1 MASRIGFMFDE
12 KRSGA
17 GTWCKR
23 NREIDLRLVNALLNG
38 RYIIPVLVTL
48 FAAVATIYAL
58 LLAATYIGLPG
69 SLVGAALGVIIVLLR
84 FETRITA
91 AIDAA
96 NNLDDQKSPT
106 KISSNVTVRENLL
119 TPEELDALREIGSDS

>member
-1 MASRIGFMFDE
+1 MKNDQGQGH
-12 KRSGA
+12 GA
-17 GTWCKR
+17 NFNHG
-23 NREIDLRLVNALLNG
+23 IDLRQLVNALLNG

-58 LLAATYIGLPG
+58 LLAVTYIGLPG

-84 FETRITA
+84 FETRIA
-91 AIDAA
+91 AA

-106 KISSNVTVRENLL
+106 KISSNVAVRENLL
-119 TPEELDALREIGSDS
+119 TPEELDALREIGSDSYQ

>member
-1 MASRIGFMFDE
+1 MKNDQGQGH
-12 KRSGA
+12 GA
-17 GTWCKR
+17 NFNHG
-23 NREIDLRLVNALLNG
+23 IDLRQLVNVLLNG

-58 LLAATYIGLPG
+58 FLAVTYIGLPG

-84 FETRITA
+84 FETRIA
-91 AIDAA
+91 AA

-106 KISSNVTVRENLL
+106 KISSNVAVRENLL
-119 TPEELDALREIGSDS
+119 TPEELDALREIGSDSYQ

>member
-1 MASRIGFMFDE
+1 MKNDQGQGH
-12 KRSGA
+12 GA
-17 GTWCKR
+17 NFNHG
-23 NREIDLRLVNALLNG
+23 IDLRQLVNALLNG

-48 FAAVATIYAL
+48 FAAVATIYVL

-84 FETRITA
+84 FETRIA
-91 AIDAA
+91 AA

-119 TPEELDALREIGSDS
+119 TPEELDALTEIGSDSYQ

>member
-1 MASRIGFMFDE
+1 MKNDQGQ
-12 KRSGA
+12 GH
-17 GTWCKR
+17 GTNF
-23 NREIDLRLVNALLNG
+23 NREIDLRLVNVLLNG

-48 FAAVATIYAL
+48 FGAVATIYAL

-91 AIDAA
+91 AIDTAK
-96 NNLDDQKSPT
+96 NLDYQKSPT
-106 KISSNVTVRENLL
+106 KILSNVADRENLL
-119 TPEELDALREIGSDS
+119 TPEELDALREIGSDSYQ

>member
-1 MASRIGFMFDE
+1 MKNDQGQGH
-12 KRSGA
+12 GA
-17 GTWCKR
+17 NFNHG
-23 NREIDLRLVNALLNG
+23 IDLRQLVNALLNG

-84 FETRITA
+84 FETRIA
-91 AIDAA
+91 AA

-106 KISSNVTVRENLL
+106 KIPSNVAVRENLL
-119 TPEELDALREIGSDS
+119 TPEELDALREIGSDSYQ

>member
-1 MASRIGFMFDE
+1 MKNDQGQRH
-12 KRSGA
+12 GA
-17 GTWCKR
+17 NF
-23 NREIDLRLVNALLNG
+23 NREINLRQLVNAILSG

-58 LLAATYIGLPG
+58 LVAATYIGLPG
-69 SLVGAALGVIIVLLR
+69 SLVVAALGVIIVLLR
-84 FETRITA
+84 FETRITE

-106 KISSNVTVRENLL
+106 KISSNVTARENLL
-119 TPEELDALREIGSDS
+119 TPEELDALREIGSGSYQ

>member
-1 MASRIGFMFDE
+1 MKNDQGQGH
-12 KRSGA
+12 GA
-17 GTWCKR
+17 NV

-58 LLAATYIGLPG
+58 LVAATYIGLPG
-69 SLVGAALGVIIVLLR
+69 SLLVAALGVIIVLLR
-84 FETRITA
+84 FETRITE

-106 KISSNVTVRENLL
+106 KISSNVTARENLL
-119 TPEELDALREIGSDS
+119 TPEELDALREIGSGSYQ

>member
-1 MASRIGFMFDE
+1 MKTDQGQGH
-12 KRSGA
+12 GA
-17 GTWCKR
+17 NF
-23 NREIDLRLVNALLNG
+23 NREIDLRQLVNALQNG

-84 FETRITA
+84 FETRIA
-91 AIDAA
+91 AA

-106 KISSNVTVRENLL
+106 KISSNVAVRENLL
-119 TPEELDALREIGSDS
+119 TPEELDALREIGSDSYQ

>member
-1 MASRIGFMFDE
+1 MKNDQGQGH
-12 KRSGA
+12 GA
-17 GTWCKR
+17 NFNHG
-23 NREIDLRLVNALLNG
+23 IDLHQLVNALLNG

-58 LLAATYIGLPG
+58 FLAVTYIGLPG

-84 FETRITA
+84 FETRIA
-91 AIDAA
+91 AA

-106 KISSNVTVRENLL
+106 KIPSNVAVRENLL
-119 TPEELDALREIGSDS
+119 TPEELDALREIGSDSYQ

>member
-1 MASRIGFMFDE
+1 MKNDQGQGH
-12 KRSGA
+12 GA
-17 GTWCKR
+17 NFNHG
-23 NREIDLRLVNALLNG
+23 IDLRQLVNALLNG
-38 RYIIPVLVTL
+38 RYIISVLVTL

-91 AIDAA
+91 AK
-96 NNLDDQKSPT
+96 NLDDQKSPT
-106 KISSNVTVRENLL
+106 KISSTVTVRENLL
-119 TPEELDALREIGSDS
+119 TPEELDALREIGSDSYQ

>member
-1 MASRIGFMFDE
+1 MKNDQGQGH
-12 KRSGA
+12 GA
-17 GTWCKR
+17 NFNHG
-23 NREIDLRLVNALLNG
+23 IDLRQLVNAFLNG

-48 FAAVATIYAL
+48 LAAVATIYVL

-84 FETRITA
+84 FETRIA
-91 AIDAA
+91 AA

-119 TPEELDALREIGSDS
+119 TPEELDALREIGSDSYQ

>member
-1 MASRIGFMFDE
+1 MKNDQGQ
-12 KRSGA
+12 GH
-17 GTWCKR
+17 GTNF
-23 NREIDLRLVNALLNG
+23 NREIDLRLVNVLLNG

-48 FAAVATIYAL
+48 FGAVATIYAL

-91 AIDAA
+91 AIDTAK
-96 NNLDDQKSPT
+96 NLDYQKSPT
-106 KISSNVTVRENLL
+106 KVLSNVTVRDNLL
-119 TPEELDALREIGSDS
+119 TPEELDALREIGSDSYQ

>member
-1 MASRIGFMFDE
+1 MKNDQGQGH
-12 KRSGA
+12 GA
-17 GTWCKR
+17 NFNHG
-23 NREIDLRLVNALLNG
+23 IDLRQLVNALLNG

-58 LLAATYIGLPG
+58 FLAVTYIGLPG
-69 SLVGAALGVIIVLLR
+69 SLVGAALGLIIVLLR
-84 FETRITA
+84 FETRIA
-91 AIDAA
+91 AA

-119 TPEELDALREIGSDS
+119 TPEELDALREIGSDSYQ

>member
-1 MASRIGFMFDE
+1 MKNDQGQGH
-12 KRSGA
+12 GA
-17 GTWCKR
+17 NFNHG
-23 NREIDLRLVNALLNG
+23 IDLRQLVNALLNG

-84 FETRITA
+84 FETRIA
-91 AIDAA
+91 AA

-106 KISSNVTVRENLL
+106 KISSNVAVRENLL
-119 TPEELDALREIGSDS
+119 TPEELDALTEIGSDSYQ

>member
-1 MASRIGFMFDE
+1 MKNDQGQGH
-12 KRSGA
+12 GA
-17 GTWCKR
+17 NFNHG
-23 NREIDLRLVNALLNG
+23 IDLRQLVNAFLNG

-84 FETRITA
+84 FETRIA
-91 AIDAA
+91 AA

-106 KISSNVTVRENLL
+106 KISSNVAVRENLL
-119 TPEELDALREIGSDS
+119 TPEELDALREIGSDSYQ

>member
-1 MASRIGFMFDE
+1 MKNDQGQGH
-12 KRSGA
+12 GA
-17 GTWCKR
+17 NFNHG
-23 NREIDLRLVNALLNG
+23 IDLRQLVNALLNG

-48 FAAVATIYAL
+48 FAAVATIYVL

-84 FETRITA
+84 FETRIA
-91 AIDAA
+91 AA

-106 KISSNVTVRENLL
+106 KIPSNVAVRENLL
-119 TPEELDALREIGSDS
+119 TPEELDALREIGSDSYQ

>member
-1 MASRIGFMFDE
+1 MKNDQGQGH
-12 KRSGA
+12 GA
-17 GTWCKR
+17 NFNHG
-23 NREIDLRLVNALLNG
+23 IDLRQLVNALLNG

-69 SLVGAALGVIIVLLR
+69 SLVGAALGVIIMLLR
-84 FETRITA
+84 FETRIA
-91 AIDAA
+91 AA

-106 KISSNVTVRENLL
+106 KIPSNVAVRENLL
-119 TPEELDALREIGSDS
+119 TPEELDALREIGSDSYQ